1 MIKLQQSNC
10 LKFVT
15 SKTHRKACAQ
25 FIEILANIIRAG
37 IKNILQTLNFF
48 SSLFNGPQPKK
59 TFSEKELLYA
69 KVVIRG
75 KAVELLCKCIHMDNY
90 GSDAVDLKHTF
101 DEIIKDTYKIPLDR
115 FFNLIISVSTDGA
128 SVNMGIYT
136 GACTQ
141 IKNDGQYW
149 LLKIHCANHC
159 LELAIASVY
168 TGQPDYKIV
177 DSSLLNIYQLFKNS
191 GKLRQF
197 LIPLPLIWV

>member
-1 MIKLQQSNC
+1 
-10 LKFVT
+10 
-15 SKTHRKACAQ
+15 
-25 FIEILANIIRAG
+25 
-37 IKNILQTLNFF
+37 
-48 SSLFNGPQPKK
+48 
-59 TFSEKELLYA
+59 
-69 KVVIRG
+69 
-75 KAVELLCKCIHMDNY
+75 MDNY
-90 GSDAVDLKHTF
+90 GSDAVDLKHAF
-101 DEIIKDTYKIPLDR
+101 DEMIKDTYKIPLGR
-115 FFNLIISVSTDGA
+115 FVNLIISVSTDGA

-149 LLKIHCANHC
+149 LLKIHCAYHC
-159 LELAIASVY
+159 LKLAIASVY